1 MLSWCDPHLTG
12 SECQCKRSISKSLGQ
27 ILRVR
32 ATMHVLFHLSNND
45 PLPSTIT
52 DEAIAAAI
60 DFVDVCCQHT
70 AFISGRGRLHEN
82 LVGEG

>member
-1 MLSWCDPHLTG
+1 M
-12 SECQCKRSISKSLGQ
+12 
-27 ILRVR
+27 RVS
-32 ATMHVLFHLSNND
+32 ATMHVLFHLSNDD

-70 AFISGRGRLHEN
+70 AFISGGGRLHEN
-82 LVGEG
+82 LVGED